1 MPSGAGVGNV
11 GIGDYYWD
19 QVKANRHPTASSRR
33 YKTNILAA
41 TDTDF
46 SDISNVR
53 IVTFNNKNGSDAGRQ
68 IGVIAEELY
77 KVFPY
82 AVCLNDAGEPDG
94 VEYGKLSLLA
104 IEAIQKLEKR
114 VKKLEERRLI

>member
-1 MPSGAGVGNV
+1 MYFA
-11 GIGDYYWD
+11 
-19 QVKANRHPTASSRR
+19 
-33 YKTNILAA
+33 
-41 TDTDF
+41 
-46 SDISNVR
+46 
-53 IVTFNNKNGSDAGRQ
+53 RQ

-82 AVCLNDAGEPDG
+82 AVTLDDNGIPDG

-104 IEAIQKLEKR
+104 IEAIKKLEKR